1 MSGHLGKQ
9 HSSVTLERRCQSVL
23 RAHVRTSTLRAQDL
37 PPPCIWPL
45 LNRLLRTVIVIV
57 ALTLSALVA
66 SAGEAPDVQ
75 SLTLRECIERAL
87 AGNLDIQIE
96 RVNPAIQSWSV
107 VLAQGVFDPSLVGE
121 LSYQDA
127 SEPLAP
133 ERSAALGLGTLE
145 EQQLQTRAALT
156 GTLPIGTRYELSA
169 FDTRS
174 SGTLA
179 PAFVYTGTTSLTV
192 TQPLLKNLGRSPN
205 TAAIRVARKDREIAL
220 EQVARRV
227 IDTVSD
233 VSRAYFE
240 LVFAIEDHKAK
251 LEDLNRAKA
260 LLADNRTRVEIGV
273 MSPLD
278 VTQAEA
284 GAAERAE
291 GVIVA
296 ERAITD
302 RENALKRLIASDVTT
317 LRGVSLRPA
326 EPLSDEPV
334 ETDAAGSIRTAL
346 ESRPDV
352 VQARHELERRGILL
366 AFNRNQR
373 WPEIDLETS
382 YGLNARGS
390 SVGDFVEDV
399 ADRDNPVWSIGVIA
413 TIPLGNRRAKAA
425 YEIARLEE
433 EQAVLTLKRLEQDV
447 VIQVDNAVG
456 QVQTNT
462 QRVEATRVASR
473 LAEESL
479 KAEEAKL
486 RAGASTS
493 FLVLQA
499 QSQLVAARSAEI
511 RARADY
517 SESLVELARAEG
529 TTLQQHR
536 IVLDGES

>member
-1 MSGHLGKQ
+1 MSGHL
-9 HSSVTLERRCQSVL
+9 RRC
-23 RAHVRTSTLRAQDL
+23 RFGIPPHVRTSTLRRDSSLRLASDA
-37 PPPCIWPL
+37 L

-57 ALTLSALVA
+57 VLTLSALVA
-66 SAGEAPDVQ
+66 RAGEAPDVQ

-107 VLAQGVFDPSLVGE
+107 VLAQGAFDPSLVGE

-133 ERSAALGLGTLE
+133 ERSKALGLGTLE

>member
-1 MSGHLGKQ
+1 
-9 HSSVTLERRCQSVL
+9 
-23 RAHVRTSTLRAQDL
+23 
-37 PPPCIWPL
+37 
-45 LNRLLRTVIVIV
+45 VIV

-87 AGNLDIQIE
+87 AGNLDIRIE

-133 ERSAALGLGTLE
+133 ERAAALGLATLE
-145 EQQLQTRAALT
+145 QQQLQTRAALT

-169 FDTRS
+169 FDTTRS

-179 PAFVYTGTTSLTV
+179 PSFVYTGTTSLTL

-205 TAAIRVARKDREIAL
+205 TAAIRLARKDRQIAL
-220 EQVARRV
+220 EQVARQV

-260 LLADNRTRVEIGV
+260 LLADNRTRVQIGV

-278 VTQAEA
+278 VTQGEA
-284 GAAERAE
+284 GAAEREEA
-291 GVIVA
+291 VIVA

-302 RENALKRLIASDVTT
+302 RENALKRLIAADVMT

-326 EPLSDEPV
+326 EPLSDQPV
-334 ETDAAGSIRTAL
+334 ETDAARSIRTAL

-352 VQARHELERRGILL
+352 VQSRHNLERRGILL
-366 AFNRNQR
+366 AFNRNQL
-373 WPEIDLETS
+373 WPEIDLQTS
-382 YGLNARGS
+382 YGLNAQGS
-390 SVGDFVEDV
+390 SVGNFADHV

-433 EQAVLTLKRLEQDV
+433 EQAVLTIKRLEQDV

-456 QVQTNT
+456 QVQTNS
-462 QRVEATRVASR
+462 QRVAATRVASR

>member
-1 MSGHLGKQ
+1 M
-9 HSSVTLERRCQSVL
+9 
-23 RAHVRTSTLRAQDL
+23 
-37 PPPCIWPL
+37 
-45 LNRLLRTVIVIV
+45 
-57 ALTLSALVA
+57 SALVA
-66 SAGEAPDVQ
+66 HTGEAPDVQ

-145 EQQLQTRAALT
+145 EQRLQTRAALT

-179 PAFVYTGTTSLTV
+179 PSFVYTGTTSLTL

-205 TAAIRVARKDREIAL
+205 TAAIRVARKNRQIAL

-284 GAAERAE
+284 GAAEREEA
-291 GVIVA
+291 VIVA

-302 RENALKRLIASDVTT
+302 RENALKRLIASDVMT

-326 EPLSDEPV
+326 ESLSDQPV
-334 ETDAAGSIRTAL
+334 EIDAAGSIRTAL
-346 ESRPDV
+346 ESGR
-352 VQARHELERRGILL
+352 
-366 AFNRNQR
+366 QR
-373 WPEIDLETS
+373 
-382 YGLNARGS
+382 
-390 SVGDFVEDV
+390 
-399 ADRDNPVWSIGVIA
+399 
-413 TIPLGNRRAKAA
+413 
-425 YEIARLEE
+425 
-433 EQAVLTLKRLEQDV
+433 
-447 VIQVDNAVG
+447 
-456 QVQTNT
+456 
-462 QRVEATRVASR
+462 
-473 LAEESL
+473 
-479 KAEEAKL
+479 
-486 RAGASTS
+486 
-493 FLVLQA
+493 
-499 QSQLVAARSAEI
+499 
-511 RARADY
+511 
-517 SESLVELARAEG
+517 
-529 TTLQQHR
+529 
-536 IVLDGES
+536 

>member
-1 MSGHLGKQ
+1 MNK
-9 HSSVTLERRCQSVL
+9 
-23 RAHVRTSTLRAQDL
+23 
-37 PPPCIWPL
+37 
-45 LNRLLRTVIVIV
+45 RTV
-57 ALTLSALVA
+57 ALALVFA
-66 SAGEAPDVQ
+66 LALSPVSAHAGEAPDVQ

-96 RVNPAIQSWSV
+96 RVNPVIQSWSIV
-107 VLAQGVFDPSLVGE
+107 RAQGVFDPSLAGE

-145 EQQLQTRAALT
+145 AQQLRTRAALT

-169 FDTRS
+169 VDTRS

-179 PAFVYTGTTSLTV
+179 PSFVYTGATSLTL

-205 TAAIRVARKDREIAL
+205 TATIRVARKDRQIAL

-240 LVFAIEDHKAK
+240 LAFAIEDHRAK
-251 LEDLNRAKA
+251 LEDLTRAKA

-278 VTQAEA
+278 VTQADA
-284 GAAERAE
+284 GAAQREEA
-291 GVIVA
+291 VIVA

-302 RENALKRLIASDVTT
+302 RENTLKRLIASDVMT

-326 EPLSDEPV
+326 EPLSDQPV
-334 ETDAAGSIRTAL
+334 EIDAAGSIRTAL
-346 ESRPDV
+346 ERRPDL
-352 VQARHELERRGILL
+352 VQARHALERQGILL

-399 ADRDNPVWSIGVIA
+399 ADRDNPVWSVGVIA
-413 TIPLGNRRAKAA
+413 TIPLGNRRARAA

-447 VIQVDNAVG
+447 IVQVDNAVG
-456 QVQTNT
+456 RVQTDFK
-462 QRVEATRVASR
+462 RMEATRVASR
-473 LAEESL
+473 LAGESL

-486 RAGASTS
+486 RAGASRS

-499 QSQLVAARSAEI
+499 QAQLAAARSAEI

-536 IVLDGES
+536 IVLDGEL